1 MIRCDT
7 VNVGKRFPRVTLQF
21 VDTPKNRRR
30 KKREEPVL
38 PFDVTQEIDPAL
50 ADELRRSTEPT
61 LTQGDFDDITVVLPG
76 STDKKR

>member
-1 MIRCDT
+1 
-7 VNVGKRFPRVTLQF
+7 LQF